1 MIEIK
6 GMNKLITKLQNMSK
20 EGKERVKGTVEATAQ
35 DIEYNAKS
43 FAPVDTGKL
52 RQGINAEQTGELS
65 WKVVAREPYSAYME
79 FGTGGLVNVP
89 PELADIAIQYKGK
102 GVRQINIAPR
112 PYMYPAFL
120 KGRIQFIKD
129 LEQDLKDL
137 TK

>member
-6 GMNKLITKLQNMSK
+6 GLSKLIGKLHNMSK
-20 EGKERVKGTVEATAQ
+20 ETRYRVSGTVEATAQ
-35 DIEYNAKS
+35 DIEFNAKS

-65 WKVVAREPYSAYME
+65 WRVVAREPYSAYME

-112 PYMYPAFL
+112 PFLYPAL
-120 KGRIQFIKD
+120 IKGRTQFIKD